1 MKKLLAMAMALAL
14 ALTAA
19 ACAKPAPTEKPTDA
33 PVTQAPT
40 EKPTEKP
47 TEALT
52 EAPTEPSKEEAIPAK
67 QEIGQGAK
75 TFTMKVTDAEQKE
88 YELLIHT
95 DKETVGEALSEYEL
109 ADISDGFLTA
119 ILGMEASWEKDK
131 AYWAFYINGDFAMTG
146 VNDTDI
152 EDGGNYALVYT
163 K

>member
-1 MKKLLAMAMALAL
+1 MKKLFVMLMAAVMVLTLAS
-14 ALTAA
+14 
-19 ACAKPAPTEKPTDA
+19 CAKTTPTEKPTEA
-33 PVTQAPT
+33 PTQAPTEAPT
-40 EKPTEKP
+40 EKPTEAP
-47 TEALT
+47 TEAG
-52 EAPTEPSKEEAIPAK
+52 IPAK

-75 TFTMKVTDAEQKE
+75 TFTMTVTDAEKNE
-88 YELLIHT
+88 YVLTIHT
-95 DKETVGEALSEYEL
+95 DKKTVGEALSEYEL
-109 ADISDGFLTA
+109 ADIADGFLTA

>member
-1 MKKLLAMAMALAL
+1 MKRLMVFVLAALVLTML
-14 ALTAA
+14 AS
-19 ACAKPAPTEKPTDA
+19 CKKPVPTETPTEKQTEE
-33 PVTQAPT
+33 TT
-40 EKPTEKP
+40 EKTTEKP
-47 TEALT
+47 TEAPT
-52 EAPTEPSKEEAIPAK
+52 EAGIPEK
-67 QEIGQGAK
+67 QEIGKGAK

-88 YELLIHT
+88 YELVIHT
-95 DKETVGEALSEYEL
+95 DQKTVGEALSEYEL

>member
-1 MKKLLAMAMALAL
+1 MKKLMAVLLAALAL
-14 ALTAA
+14 VMLAS
-19 ACAKPAPTEKPTDA
+19 CAKKEPTEKPTEA
-33 PVTQAPT
+33 PVTKAPT

-47 TEALT
+47 TEAPT
-52 EAPTEPSKEEAIPAK
+52 EAGIPAK
-67 QEIGQGAK
+67 QEIGKGAK
-75 TFTMKVTDAEQKE
+75 SFTMTVTDAEQKE

-95 DKETVGEALSEYEL
+95 DKATVGEALSEYEL

-131 AYWAFYINGDFAMTG
+131 AYWAFYINGEFAMTG

-152 EDGGNYALVYT
+152 EDGGKYALVYT